1 MVTHLGDFP
10 EVVLDLVDQLLL
22 QVVVDTTDVV
32 QV

>member
-10 EVVLDLVDQLLL
+10 EVVLELVDQLLL